1 MDNKVLVILN
11 GRQITEKDLEETIL
25 KFPRERQ
32 SYLRAED
39 GKKQLLD
46 EIISFELIYNYAKD
60 NNIES
65 DHNYLAQLEVAKK
78 EILTQ
83 TAISKLLA
91 EVTVEESEI
100 ENYYNNN
107 KDMFK
112 SEETVTAKHILVETL
127 EKAQEIIKNI
137 KEGISFEEAA
147 KQYSICPSKSSGGDL
162 GTFGK
167 GSMVPEFEKA
177 AFNLE
182 VGVISEPVKTQF
194 GYHIIKVEDRKP
206 ASIMKLDD
214 VKNNIKAR
222 LLQENQRKRYVEFT
236 TELKNKYPLEIK

>member
-1 MDNKVLVILN
+1 M
-11 GRQITEKDLEETIL
+11 
-25 KFPRERQ
+25 
-32 SYLRAED
+32 
-39 GKKQLLD
+39 
-46 EIISFELIYNYAKD
+46 
-60 NNIES
+60 
-65 DHNYLAQLEVAKK
+65 
-78 EILTQ
+78 
-83 TAISKLLA
+83 
-91 EVTVEESEI
+91 
-100 ENYYNNN
+100 
-107 KDMFK
+107 
-112 SEETVTAKHILVETL
+112 
-127 EKAQEIIKNI
+127 
-137 KEGISFEEAA
+137 
-147 KQYSICPSKSSGGDL
+147 

>member
-32 SYLRAED
+32 SYLRTED

-127 EKAQEIIKNI
+127 EKAQEIIMI
-137 KEGISFEEAA
+137 
-147 KQYSICPSKSSGGDL
+147 
-162 GTFGK
+162 
-167 GSMVPEFEKA
+167 
-177 AFNLE
+177 
-182 VGVISEPVKTQF
+182 
-194 GYHIIKVEDRKP
+194 
-206 ASIMKLDD
+206 
-214 VKNNIKAR
+214 
-222 LLQENQRKRYVEFT
+222 
-236 TELKNKYPLEIK
+236 